1 MLYLFTKP
9 PEDRHEVTDIGTLRV
24 RSLAEPHKVLSADS
38 VLFVLLFSSTRSS
51 YGKGAFVSS
60 AEMKNTFNKAPFFKA
75 EITLVIPHVV
85 RNLYL
90 SVFENHTKSW

>member
-24 RSLAEPHKVLSADS
+24 RSLAEPHKVLSADT
-38 VLFVLLFSSTRSS
+38 VLFVPLFSSTRSS

-60 AEMKNTFNKAPFFKA
+60 ADMKNTFNKSPFFKA

-85 RNLYL
+85 RNLY
-90 SVFENHTKSW
+90 FFRG